1 MMAPS
6 NLSSLYTSTDDPG
19 AASTGAVVRP
29 QPGAP
34 PIRWY
39 RDTKPRFY
47 RPYLIRVLWLDDTT
61 MHFVFLNSQTG
72 ADLPMPPSVGPHY
85 KIAYHDGRYAYSA
98 LPSTAQDA
106 RPGNEQSRSC
116 GLLFISDLYME
127 KHVPQSV
134 RTMLTTPRTATS
146 TTALA
151 GRSPGDSKW
160 PYSAGTSSEP
170 STPLHA
176 EPGVRPSPQAATDLA
191 QLARLRKSGA

>member
-1 MMAPS
+1 MAPS
-6 NLSSLYTSTDDPG
+6 NLSSLYIMTDDPG
-19 AASTGAVVRP
+19 AASTDAVVRP

-34 PIRWY
+34 PLRWY
-39 RDTKPRFY
+39 RDAKPRFY

-72 ADLPMPPSVGPHY
+72 VDLPIPPSVGAHY

-98 LPSTAQDA
+98 LPSTAQYA

-134 RTMLTTPRTATS
+134 RTMLTTLRTAPRTAT
-146 TTALA
+146 LA
-151 GRSPGDSKW
+151 DKSLGDGKW

-170 STPLHA
+170 STPQHA
-176 EPGVRPSPQAATDLA
+176 EPGVHPSPQAAADLA
-191 QLARLRKSGA
+191 QLAELRKSGA

>member
-1 MMAPS
+1 MMALS
-6 NLSSLYTSTDDPG
+6 NLSSLYISTDDPG
-19 AASTGAVVRP
+19 AASTDAVVRP

-34 PIRWY
+34 PLRWY

-47 RPYLIRVLWLDDTT
+47 RPYLIRVVWLDDTT

-72 ADLPMPPSVGPHY
+72 ADLPVPPPPAPHY
-85 KIAYHDGRYAYSA
+85 VIEYHDGRYAYSA
-98 LPSTAQDA
+98 LPSTAQYA
-106 RPGNEQSRSC
+106 RPGNAQSRSC

-127 KHVPQSV
+127 KDVPQSV
-134 RTMLTTPRTATS
+134 RTMLATLR

-151 GRSPGDSKW
+151 GKPPGDGKW

-176 EPGVRPSPQAATDLA
+176 EPGVRPSPQAAADLA
-191 QLARLRKSGA
+191 QLVEPLKSVA